1 MPPLTAQSLQYG
13 RDQMPFLAFGGT
25 EAPRDYVAEYQS
37 GSLPD
42 LGSDVANEYGDYAK
56 GAYTRRYG
64 LIWDGENEIYD
75 PKHREANKQMMNMTL
90 AATTEPP
97 KYTIAPNY
105 PSTKEKETGTKIM
118 KDGKVMCTP
127 GYVLKG
133 GTCVLEPTTAV
144 CQPGWRKMNGV
155 CVKNPR
161 EFEAGVKPQGSMGTA
176 PAAVDY
182 PMSKPSVLSMNR
194 LRSYIQERQNG
205 SSSATSGFTLYHAL
219 LLVVILFIVG
229 GVMMRK

>member
-1 MPPLTAQSLQYG
+1 MPPLTAQSLEFG

-42 LGSDVANEYGDYAK
+42 LGSNVSNEYGDYAK

-75 PKHREANKQMMNMTL
+75 PKHREAKKQMMNMTL
-90 AATTEPP
+90 APSGD
-97 KYTIAPNY
+97 YTIGPAHP
-105 PSTKEKETGTKIM
+105 TKENETGAKIV
-118 KDGKVMCTP
+118 KGGKVMCTP
-127 GYVLKG
+127 GYVLKN

-144 CQPGWRKMNGV
+144 CQPGWRKVNGV

-161 EFEAGVKPQGSMGTA
+161 EFEEGIKPQGSMGTA
-176 PAAVDY
+176 PAAVEY
-182 PMSKPSVLSMNR
+182 PMSKASVLSMGR
-194 LRSYIQERQNG
+194 LRSYIQERQG
-205 SSSATSGFTLYHAL
+205 ATTSSASSVFTMYHFFL
-219 LLVVILFIVG
+219 ILVIIFIVG